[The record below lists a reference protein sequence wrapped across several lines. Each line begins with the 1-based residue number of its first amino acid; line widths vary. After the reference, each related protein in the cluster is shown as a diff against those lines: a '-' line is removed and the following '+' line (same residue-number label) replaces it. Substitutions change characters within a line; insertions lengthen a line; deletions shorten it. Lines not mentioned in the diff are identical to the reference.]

1 MAWRLRLVACR
12 LRLGPS
18 WRLACCLPLD
28 PCCLSLATIIDA
40 HGHEPARYV
49 QQRFTAPAAQVPLR
63 GTNASHMQRSLYYD
77 PNRPGSLGTRSPGP
91 ELGSFGQL

>member
-12 LRLGPS
+12 LLVGPS

-40 HGHEPARYV
+40 HGHEPARHV
-49 QQRFTAPAAQVPLR
+49 QQRPASSVF
-63 GTNASHMQRSLYYD
+63 HMQYSLCFD
-77 PNRPGSLGTRSPGP
+77 PSRPGNHGTRSPGP
-91 ELGSFGQL
+91 ELGSFDQL